1 MSESGE
7 TRLPMLQQT
16 KAALSRSW
24 AFVSR
29 HLSVSEAHTV
39 EFYSRGLWRSYLGDA
54 EPRAVQQLLLRRDS
68 KGRNLGQA
76 ETPSEVVGV
85 VLAQGI
91 GGASS
96 AVMDIEHFLHEAQ
109 SHTLP
114 GLGIC
119 VSADEAFTM
128 FGTDGSVARP
138 EDFMSTKK
146 SHEVELMSRMVV
158 TLALKCN
165 VSQVIDLGSGKGYLS
180 SYLSMQFGLR
190 VFGID
195 SSAVN
200 TRGAAERNRKLGKF
214 WKGYNKRAS
223 KPEEKSAACS
233 PGPNDKSNTCK
244 QQTRGAVI
252 KLETAND
259 FSSSSTIEVCVCKQG
274 TFCNEGTVNGCKE
287 TSSDDHTQSYENGL
301 SLTESMQNKSAGT
314 NVKPEEGFVASSELN
329 NFFNNRDG
337 VALSIG
343 TDVSPEGDLLLKE
356 LTKIMEVQD
365 LRPKDLSVEERARR
379 KQVNLEAKSSKEGG
393 VNAQTLLT
401 CWITPDTEIGQLIT
415 GMETGLLVGLHT
427 CGDLAATTLRL
438 FSGRAALRGVCS
450 VGCCYHLLTEPPQLH
465 SSPAADDE
473 SQAYGFPMSDHLK
486 SLHCTIGRNA
496 RMSACLAPERVTSG
510 KGLLTES
517 LFYRA
522 VLQVLVEDH
531 YGSLSSTK
539 RVGKTYAKSTSFLDY
554 TRKALQKL
562 ELDDSKL
569 SDADIQDYYSKFLP
583 RLPEMEAFNMLKVIL
598 APCIEGIILM
608 DRLCF
613 LLEQDCVSQAAL
625 VQMFHPLTSP
635 RCYALVATRR

>member
-1 MSESGE
+1 MSENGE

-54 EPRAVQQLLLRRDS
+54 EPQTVQLLLMRDS
-68 KGRNLGQA
+68 KGMNLGQA
-76 ETPSEVVGV
+76 GTPREGGG
-85 VLAQGI
+85 AQGI
-91 GGASS
+91 GGTSS

-119 VSADEAFTM
+119 VSTDEAFTM
-128 FGTDGSVARP
+128 FGADGSVGIPVRP

-214 WKGYNKRAS
+214 WKGYKKRAS

-233 PGPNDKSNTCK
+233 PGPIDKSNTCK

-287 TSSDDHTQSYENGL
+287 TSSDDHMQSYENGS

-314 NVKPEEGFVASSELN
+314 NVKPEEGLAASSELN
-329 NFFNNRDG
+329 YFLNNREG

-356 LTKIMEVQD
+356 LTEITEVQD
-365 LRPKDLSVEERARR
+365 LRPKDMSVEERARR

-401 CWITPDTEIGQLIT
+401 CWITPDTEIEQLIT

-438 FSGRAALRGVCS
+438 FAGRAALRGVCS
-450 VGCCYHLLTEPPQLH
+450 VGCCYHLLTEPSQLH
-465 SSPAADDE
+465 SSPAADDG
-473 SQAYGFPMSDHLK
+473 SRAYGFPMSDHLK
-486 SLHCTIGRNA
+486 SLHCTIGRNS

-522 VLQVLVEDH
+522 VLQVLIEDH

-539 RVGKTYAKSTSFLDY
+539 RVGKTYGKSTSFLDY

-598 APCIEGIILM
+598 APCVEGIILM

>member
-1 MSESGE
+1 
-7 TRLPMLQQT
+7 
-16 KAALSRSW
+16 
-24 AFVSR
+24 FVSR

-54 EPRAVQQLLLRRDS
+54 EPQTVQLLLIAAPAPTS
-68 KGRNLGQA
+68 TLTCFQ
-76 ETPSEVVGV
+76 SENTT
-85 VLAQGI
+85 LGI
-91 GGASS
+91 GGTSS

-119 VSADEAFTM
+119 VSTDEAFTM
-128 FGTDGSVARP
+128 LRILLKDTRVTVEIP

-214 WKGYNKRAS
+214 WKGYKKRA
-223 KPEEKSAACS
+223 C
-233 PGPNDKSNTCK
+233 
-244 QQTRGAVI
+244 
-252 KLETAND
+252 
-259 FSSSSTIEVCVCKQG
+259 
-274 TFCNEGTVNGCKE
+274 TVNGCKE
-287 TSSDDHTQSYENGL
+287 TSSDEHTQSYENGS

-314 NVKPEEGFVASSELN
+314 NVKPEEGLAASSELN
-329 NFFNNRDG
+329 YFFNNREG

-356 LTKIMEVQD
+356 LTEITEVQD
-365 LRPKDLSVEERARR
+365 LRPKDMSVEERARR

-401 CWITPDTEIGQLIT
+401 CWITPDTEIEQLIT

-427 CGDLAATTLRL
+427 CGDLAATTMRL
-438 FSGRAALRGVCS
+438 FAGRAALRGVCTVACVLQLQAS
-450 VGCCYHLLTEPPQLH
+450 PQH
-465 SSPAADDE
+465 HWDGEHFKNDGSR
-473 SQAYGFPMSDHLK
+473 AYGFPMSDHLK
-486 SLHCTIGRNA
+486 SLHCTIGRNS

-522 VLQVLVEDH
+522 VLQVLIEDH

-539 RVGKTYAKSTSFLDY
+539 RVGKTYGKSTSFLDY